1 MWMMW
6 MMMMMMR
13 RTRMRMRTTTTT
25 TMINIYCIG
34 VQALTTGFFH
44 QQRCGHNLGTR
55 DIPTKIVSLIVVG
68 NLTFGTGMVPHADA
82 FFKFQGIFL
91 PSNLNSFVSRK
102 SNCFHP
108 FFFWNEGTKYKQPRK
123 S

>member
-1 MWMMW
+1 
-6 MMMMMMR
+6 
-13 RTRMRMRTTTTT
+13 
-25 TMINIYCIG
+25 MINIYCIG

-91 PSNLNSFVSRK
+91 PSNLNSFVSRI

-108 FFFWNEGTKYKQPRK
+108 FFSGMKEPSISNPEKARAYHIIRMILYRSTNT
-123 S
+123 